1 MDRPFSEA
9 SIDELEEIFDKHL
22 HKRPV
27 LANLKNELEFRST
40 DRAKQLLVEV
50 RGVLDGDVS
59 VPKPPP
65 EDSEDYQMTLED
77 LLNENED
84 GDVDQ
89 EY

>member
-9 SIDELEEIFDKHL
+9 SIDELEEIFDKHV

-27 LANLKNELEFRST
+27 LANLKSELAFRST
-40 DRAKQLLVEV
+40 KRAKQLLTEAQ
-50 RGVLDGDVS
+50 GVLDGDVS

-77 LLNENED
+77 LLGE
-84 GDVDQ
+84 
-89 EY
+89 